1 MRANF
6 GDTADKSM
14 PLQKAVNFLGQL
26 RTNAF
31 RRCDLIDTR
40 PAETIHGPEPL

>member
-1 MRANF
+1 MTANL

-26 RTNAF
+26 WANAF
-31 RRCDLIDTR
+31 RRCDLLNVC
-40 PAETIHGPEPL
+40 PAEAIHRAEPL